1 MTHYSPNTCY
11 RDSHSDT
18 STLQQVLGVIEQAMK
33 WINRAYDVSVQRRN
47 LTSLSTEALD
57 DIGLTRK
64 EAAREAA
71 RSFWD
76 IP

>member
-1 MTHYSPNTCY
+1 MTHHNPNACY
-11 RDSHSDT
+11 RDSHSDA
-18 STLQQVLGVIEQAMK
+18 SPLQQVLGLIEQAMK
-33 WINRAYDVSVQRRN
+33 WINDAYDVSTQRRH

-64 EAAREAA
+64 EAAREAT

-76 IP
+76 MP

>member
-1 MTHYSPNTCY
+1 MTHYNPNACY
-11 RDSHSDT
+11 RDSHSDAP
-18 STLQQVLGVIEQAMK
+18 TLQSILGVIKHAMK
-33 WINRAYDVSVQRRN
+33 WVSLAHEVSAQRRH
-47 LTSLSTEALD
+47 LASLSDKALN

-76 IP
+76 MT